1 MQLRNGTAKAH
12 RLIGVMAFI
21 ASICPKCHRESK
33 RESER
38 MILINRRRGR
48 VLDVYMNKHTP

>member
-1 MQLRNGTAKAH
+1 MLKKKAIMQLRNGTAKAH

-33 RESER
+33 REND
-38 MILINRRRGR
+38 INKQEKWESPRR
-48 VLDVYMNKHTP
+48 LYE